1 MPIHIWWDML
11 LDNGVAVAWQLD
23 FREINHWICEGVCLC
38 YYGYQWQYHAII
50 RSLSGPIGPG
60 IGTVFDIMFVIA
72 YIYAFASNQF
82 YIR

>member
-50 RSLSGPIGPG
+50 RSLSGPISFERFEL
-60 IGTVFDIMFVIA
+60 IGMLLRNIDFNANV
-72 YIYAFASNQF
+72 
-82 YIR
+82 